1 MLARLAALLVLLSA
15 PAAATE
21 TAVAPGSRAGL
32 APPTASA
39 APVFPPGSRVG
50 LVPPEAMQASR
61 RFLGFENT
69 AKQASIAFVEMPAG
83 TYETVTADLTKES
96 LKAQGVTLTSRE
108 TVKVGD
114 RDALLISGDQALG
127 AAKVRKWM
135 LVTADAAGTALVIGE
150 AGSRQGYSDR
160 EMRAALLS
168 VALKGPLPIEDQ
180 MKALPFTIPERAGFR
195 PIRVADGQSLTL
207 TEGPSDSPKNA
218 DQPFLMLTASPGR
231 TPAAGEARERFARA
245 ALAINQSLTDVALER
260 SQSFRLKGVEWH
272 EIVARATHGPSGE
285 PVVVMQTIRFDR
297 GLYVRMVGMAKAGAR
312 DAVLPRFRALIDN
325 LEVEA
330 GSEG

>member
-1 MLARLAALLVLLSA
+1 MLARLAALLVLLAA

-21 TAVAPGSRAGL
+21 T
-32 APPTASA
+32 
-39 APVFPPGSRVG
+39 VFPPGSRIG
-50 LVPPEAMQASR
+50 LVPPDAMQASR
-61 RFLGFENT
+61 RFLGFENA

-83 TYETVTADLTKES
+83 AFGAVAADLTKDS

-127 AAKVRKWM
+127 PAKVRKWL
-135 LVTADAAGTALVIGE
+135 LVTADPAGTALVIGE
-150 AGSRQGYSDR
+150 AGTRQGYSDR

-168 VALKGPLPIEDQ
+168 VALKGPLSIEDQ
-180 MKALPFTIPERAGFR
+180 MKALPFTLPERSGFR
-195 PIRVADGQSLTL
+195 AVRVTDGQTLTL
-207 TEGPSDSPKNA
+207 TEGPEDTPKNA

-245 ALAINQSLTDVALER
+245 ALALNQSLKDVALER

-272 EIVARATHGPSGE
+272 EIVARAVHGPTGE

-297 GLYVRMVGMAKAGAR
+297 GSYVRMVGMVRAQAR
-312 DAVLPRFRALIDN
+312 DVMLPRFRAVIDN

>member
-1 MLARLAALLVLLSA
+1 MLVRLAALLVLLAA

-21 TAVAPGSRAGL
+21 T
-32 APPTASA
+32 
-39 APVFPPGSRVG
+39 VFPPGSRIG

-69 AKQASIAFVEMPAG
+69 AKQASIALMEMPA
-83 TYETVTADLTKES
+83 TAYDAVTADLTKES

-114 RDALLISGDQALG
+114 RDALLISGDQAVG
-127 AAKVRKWM
+127 TAKLRKWL
-135 LVTADAAGTALVIGE
+135 LVTADPAGTALVIGE

-168 VALKGPLPIEDQ
+168 VALKGPLSIEDQ
-180 MKALPFTIPERAGFR
+180 MKALPFTVPERSGFR
-195 PIRVADGQSLTL
+195 PVRVTDGQTLTL
-207 TEGPSDSPKNA
+207 TEGPEDAPKNA
-218 DQPFLMLTASPGR
+218 DQPFLMLTASQGR

-245 ALAINQSLTDVALER
+245 ALAINQSLRDVALER
-260 SQSFRLKGVEWH
+260 SQSFRLNGVEWH
-272 EIVARATHGPSGE
+272 EIVARAVHGPTGE

-297 GLYVRMVGMAKAGAR
+297 GTYVRMVAMARAQAR
-312 DAVLPRFRALIDN
+312 DAMLPRFRAVIDG
-325 LEVEA
+325 LEAEA